1 MPFARPTFWS
11 ARRERGFAVALRQH
25 GHAKVPDQVTILGVD
40 NDELVCQIARPE
52 LSSIRPDTEG
62 EGFAAAK
69 ALHALMDGRG
79 KPGRHTILL
88 KPLGIVERASTRP
101 PPPAAHLVQTA
112 LEFIA
117 QNAVKGI
124 TSDDVAKRVGC
135 SRRLLELR
143 FAEFHSESVHAA
155 LVRTRLAAVRRELT
169 LTDRKFIH
177 IARECGF
184 KNAAVLKNLFRKT
197 YGMSMRDYRKV
208 TAPQRNSSRIQAQG
222 GRRLASGLQAADGD
236 ERRLRINRAKA

>member
-1 MPFARPTFWS
+1 MCPSPGPRSGARGGSAASPSPSVSTATPSRSSRPNARPSRT
-11 ARRERGFAVALRQH
+11 G
-25 GHAKVPDQVTILGVD
+25 
-40 NDELVCQIARPE
+40 PE
-52 LSSIRPDTEG
+52 ACPS
-62 EGFAAAK
+62 
-69 ALHALMDGRG
+69 
-79 KPGRHTILL
+79 
-88 KPLGIVERASTRP
+88 P

-169 LTDRKFIH
+169 LTDRKLIH

-197 YGMSMRDYRKV
+197 YGMSMRDYRKSH
-208 TAPQRNSSRIQAQG
+208 R
-222 GRRLASGLQAADGD
+222 AAA
-236 ERRLRINRAKA
+236 EQ